1 VHEATPPAPATFA
14 GGVLHPY
21 RHVCAFVTSRE
32 EEELLLDPFVVQALQ
47 RGERVVHLVDPAE
60 PAVPVNRLRRLGFDA
75 GELLERHR
83 LEVRTWTDTYLRSGR
98 FDQEDMLEQ
107 INQLLVGRPEPRIR
121 MVADMG
127 WVASQPGSREDL
139 LEFEARANFI
149 HADHDHIVICA
160 YNTTEFDG
168 AFVIDVLRT
177 HPLVVVGGM
186 LQENPFF
193 VPPATFLEE
202 RGLVPAG

>member
-1 VHEATPPAPATFA
+1 MLAT
-14 GGVLHPY
+14 
-21 RHVCAFVTSRE
+21 TS
-32 EEELLLDPFVVQALQ
+32 
-47 RGERVVHLVDPAE
+47 
-60 PAVPVNRLRRLGFDA
+60 
-75 GELLERHR
+75 
-83 LEVRTWTDTYLRSGR
+83 SSS
-98 FDQEDMLEQ
+98 
-107 INQLLVGRPEPRIR
+107 RP
-121 MVADMG
+121 
-127 WVASQPGSREDL
+127 
-139 LEFEARANFI
+139 RANFI
-149 HADHDHIVICA
+149 HADHEHIVICA